1 MDTAVSTRSPE
12 APQLSGTVDSR
23 LPASPLFRGG
33 AAADTRQLSTYT
45 EACAELTA
53 AMPPRADR
61 SPAERG
67 DVEQVEQA
75 ARRARHAFLKV
86 HAGHLYDEL
95 TEGRER
101 QVRLD
106 ELAFAAAD
114 DYPGLVPTRAQVS
127 ADRRLPQAE
136 KSGGEVDQGI
146 FFAHLLDRRETGEH
160 LLRSMLAPTPRALDL
175 LPEFQRTGHLN
186 LGRAVVHRDGF
197 VAEVTIC
204 NQDVLNAEDD
214 AVVEALETAVDLALL
229 DDAVKVGVLRGS
241 ILSHSRYSG
250 RRAFG
255 AGINLTHL
263 YTGQISFIDFMLRR
277 ELGYIR
283 KLVHGL
289 HHGAA
294 DDLLRLPGGKPWV
307 GAIDTF
313 AIGGATQVALVLDRV
328 VAGADAYFSLP
339 ALAEGII
346 PGAANLRLGRVVGRR
361 MAERLIFFGEKVAA
375 TSPEARELC
384 DEVVAPEAVDGAV
397 AASTERLADPAVPAN
412 RRMLHLAEESDD
424 LFRTYMS
431 RYALEQ
437 SARMHSPDVV
447 AKLERTWINRRPGG
461 AAESARPERAG
472 EAPESGA
479 ARP

>member
-1 MDTAVSTRSPE
+1 MSARSPQ
-12 APQLSGTVDSR
+12 APPLSGSGAGR
-23 LPASPLFRGG
+23 PPEPPSFRGST
-33 AAADTRQLSTYT
+33 AADARLLTAYT
-45 EACAELTA
+45 EACAESAA
-53 AMPPRADR
+53 AMPP
-61 SPAERG
+61 PAERSAAERG
-67 DVEQVEQA
+67 SADRIEQA
-75 ARRARHAFLKV
+75 ARRARHAFLQA

-95 TEGRER
+95 TDGRTR
-101 QVRLD
+101 RPRLD
-106 ELAFAAAD
+106 ELAFAAAEH
-114 DYPGLVPTRAQVS
+114 YPGLVPDRAQVA

-136 KSGGEVDQGI
+136 KSGGEIDQGI
-146 FFAHLLDRRETGEH
+146 LFAHLLDRRETGEH

-175 LPEFQRTGHLN
+175 LPEFRRTGRTD
-186 LGRAVVHRDGF
+186 LGQATVHRDGC

-229 DDAVKVGVLRGS
+229 DESVTVGVLRGS
-241 ILSHSRYSG
+241 VLSHPRYRG

-263 YTGQISFIDFMLRR
+263 YTGRISFVDFMLRR

-283 KLVHGL
+283 KLIHGL

-294 DDLLRLPGGKPWV
+294 DDPFLLPGGKPWV
-307 GAIDTF
+307 GAVDTF
-313 AIGGATQVALVLDRV
+313 AIGGSTQVALVLDRV
-328 VAGADAYFSLP
+328 IADTDAYFSLP

-361 MAERLIFFGEKVAA
+361 MAERLIFFGEKVRA
-375 TSPEARELC
+375 TSPEARALC
-384 DEVVAPEAVDGAV
+384 DEVVAPVALDAAV
-397 AASTERLADPAVPAN
+397 AASAERLADPAVPAN

-424 LFRTYMS
+424 VFRTYMS

-447 AKLERTWINRRPGG
+447 AKLERTWINRRPTGT
-461 AAESARPERAG
+461 RAG
-472 EAPESGA
+472 
-479 ARP
+479 

>member
-1 MDTAVSTRSPE
+1 MSTLSPE
-12 APQLSGTVDSR
+12 APQPSGTVDSR

-33 AAADTRQLSTYT
+33 AAADARLLSTYT
-45 EACAELTA
+45 EACAELIA

-61 SPAERG
+61 SPAER
-67 DVEQVEQA
+67 DDADRVEQA

-86 HAGHLYDEL
+86 HTGHLYDEL
-95 TEGRER
+95 TEGRNR

-106 ELAFAAAD
+106 ELAFTAAEN
-114 DYPGLVPTRAQVS
+114 YPGLVPTRAQVS

-146 FFAHLLDRRETGEH
+146 LFAHLLDRRETGEH

-175 LPEFQRTGHLN
+175 LPEFHRTGHVD
-186 LGRAVVHRDGF
+186 LGQAVIRRDGF

-229 DDAVKVGVLRGS
+229 DDAVSVGVLRGS
-241 ILSHSRYSG
+241 VLSHPRYSG

-263 YTGQISFIDFMLRR
+263 YTGQISFVDFMLRR

-283 KLVHGL
+283 KLIHGL
-289 HHGAA
+289 HGPA
-294 DDLLRLPGGKPWV
+294 DDMLHLPGGKPWV
-307 GAIDTF
+307 GAVDTF

-328 VAGADAYFSLP
+328 IAGTDAYFSLP

-384 DEVVAPEAVDGAV
+384 DEAVAPEAVDGAV
-397 AASTERLADPAVPAN
+397 AASAERLADPAVPAN
-412 RRMLHLAEESDD
+412 RRMLHLAEESDG

-447 AKLERTWINRRPGG
+447 AKLERTWVNRRPGG
-461 AAESARPERAG
+461 ASESARPERAE
-472 EAPESGA
+472 EALEPGVV
-479 ARP
+479 RP

>member
-1 MDTAVSTRSPE
+1 MSTRSPE
-12 APQLSGTVDSR
+12 AAQLSGAVDSR
-23 LPASPLFRGG
+23 LPAPPSFRGG
-33 AAADTRQLSTYT
+33 AAADARLLSSYA
-45 EACAELTA
+45 EGCAEVLA
-53 AMPPRADR
+53 ALPPRADR
-61 SPAERG
+61 SAAEHG
-67 DVEQVEQA
+67 DADRVERA
-75 ARRARHAFLKV
+75 ARHARHRFLTL

-95 TEGRER
+95 TEGRKHR
-101 QVRLD
+101 IRLD

-114 DYPGLVPTRAQVS
+114 AYPGLVPTRAQIS
-127 ADRRLPQAE
+127 ADRKLPQAE
-136 KSGGEVDQGI
+136 KSDGEVDQGI
-146 FFAHLLDRRETGEH
+146 LFAHLLDGRETGEH

-175 LPEFQRTGHLN
+175 LPEFRRSGRVD
-186 LGRAVVHRDGF
+186 LGRAVVRRDGF

-229 DDAVKVGVLRGS
+229 DDAVSVGVLRGS
-241 ILSHSRYSG
+241 VLSHPRYSG

-263 YTGQISFIDFMLRR
+263 YTGQISFVDFMLRR

-283 KLVHGL
+283 KLIHGL
-289 HHGAA
+289 RHDPA
-294 DDLLRLPGGKPWV
+294 DDLLHPRGGKPWV

-328 VAGADAYFSLP
+328 VAGSDAYFSLP

-375 TSPEARELC
+375 TGPEARELC
-384 DEVVAPEAVDGAV
+384 DEVVAPDAVDGAV
-397 AASTERLADPAVPAN
+397 AASAERLADPAVPAN

-447 AKLERTWINRRPGG
+447 AKLERTWMNRRPGG
-461 AAESARPERAG
+461 ASETARPGGAG
-472 EAPESGA
+472 KD
-479 ARP
+479 